1 MEVEWNVVLSEVITA
16 VLKIVIPVVVALI
29 LKWATELW
37 LKIKGEHPD
46 LASLLGYAVSL
57 AVDAAEQIF
66 GEGKGAEKKQ
76 YAIEVVKKY
85 LAEFGLTVDVDVIAD
100 AIEQNVYRM
109 NYYRRIEAEA
119 EAKKKA
125 E

>member
-1 MEVEWNVVLSEVITA
+1 MENVDWNVITGQVITA
-16 VLKIVIPVVVALI
+16 VLKIVLPVLVALI
-29 LKWATELW
+29 LKWGAEIW
-37 LKIKGEHPD
+37 IKIKGEHPD
-46 LASLLGYAVSL
+46 LAEILSYAVNI
-57 AVDAAEQIF
+57 AVEAAEQIF

-109 NYYRRIEAEA
+109 NYYIRIEATRNQ
-119 EAKKKA
+119 KA